1 MPPQL
6 LDRVAAA
13 GIPRVQVERAA
24 GEGWIEATALAA
36 EGPAEQLAN
45 LRAWAGVET
54 DTVAAALFLD
64 SYAWG
69 LSAAAAAGLLLQ
81 GELPDL
87 RPDNVSFTFAPFGRV
102 AAVDFHDRRGSVPGD
117 APSDYRAALVAHLDP
132 LIARL
137 AASSGRS
144 RSALWRG
151 AGDMSAWTLAWCAN
165 ALGDHDRG
173 VALVD
178 EVFRTESPLGPPRS
192 FVRRDDGSVLCR
204 RQGCCLWLR
213 TPGGS
218 PCAGCPV
225 NRS

>member
-13 GIPRVQVERAA
+13 GIPRVHVER
-24 GEGWIEATALAA
+24 GEDDGWIEAARLAA
-36 EGPAEQLAN
+36 DGPAEQLEN
-45 LRAWAGVET
+45 LRRWAGVET

-64 SYAWG
+64 SYVWG
-69 LSAAAAAGLLLQ
+69 LSGAAAAGLLLE

-87 RPDNVSFTFAPFGRV
+87 RAENVSFTFAPFGRV
-102 AAVDFHDRRGSVPGD
+102 AAVAFRDRAGTVAAD
-117 APSDYRAALVAHLDP
+117 APAEYRAALVAHLEP

-137 AASSGRS
+137 AAMSGRS
-144 RSALWRG
+144 RSAFWRG
-151 AGDMSAWTLAWCAN
+151 TGDMSAWTLAWCAN
-165 ALGDHDRG
+165 ALGELDRG
-173 VALVD
+173 IALV
-178 EVFRTESPLGPPRS
+178 EQVFGAESPLGPPRS
-192 FVRRDDGSVLCR
+192 FVRRGDGSVLCR

-225 NRS
+225 GRR